1 MSWQSMSEGASQTL
15 DYSHCQSL
23 QGRAP
28 TAAILP
34 IAGRWLRLY
43 DAMRSITNA
52 FSRKQAMCEPKFKP
66 QCSSM
71 RLDENI
77 NHNVDES

>member
-1 MSWQSMSEGASQTL
+1 MSEGASQTL

-34 IAGRWLRLY
+34 ITGRWLRLY

-52 FSRKQAMCEPKFKP
+52 FSRKQAMCEP
-66 QCSSM
+66 QIQASVS
-71 RLDENI
+71 I
-77 NHNVDES
+77 NEIGRKH